1 MTRPSNGSVAKRTKA
16 SASRQRKPKTAQSA
30 VTRVSPEAIERF
42 ADMISRLLCAV
53 GRPDHG
59 EALTEAD
66 RASRDQRGA
75 DYIAAIAE
83 QRPGV
88 EGHGYPGGYP
98 DWDQSFRLWW
108 TGRLGKTEEWWTDIF
123 DDRSIILPD
132 WMALPLVRQ
141 VLNDPELRSQLAEQ
155 ADKPDEPD
163 SDKL

>member
-1 MTRPSNGSVAKRTKA
+1 
-16 SASRQRKPKTAQSA
+16 
-30 VTRVSPEAIERF
+30 
-42 ADMISRLLCAV
+42 MISRLLCAV

-66 RASRDQRGA
+66 RPSRGQRGT

-98 DWDQSFRLWW
+98 DWDDANRLYL
-108 TGRLGKTEEWWTDIF
+108 GRLDPF
-123 DDRSIILPD
+123 SDRSLVLPD

-141 VLNDPELRSQLAEQ
+141 ILNDPELRKQLIEQ
-155 ADKPDEPD
+155 VDEPDEPD
-163 SDKL
+163 SGNIADA